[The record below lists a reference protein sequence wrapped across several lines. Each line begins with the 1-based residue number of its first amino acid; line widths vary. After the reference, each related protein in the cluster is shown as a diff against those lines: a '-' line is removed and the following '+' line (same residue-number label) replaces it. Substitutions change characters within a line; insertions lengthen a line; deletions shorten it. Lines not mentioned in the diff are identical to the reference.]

1 MKLKITS
8 KFIDKVTGETILPK
22 TTIERT
28 KERGEQ
34 IINAGKGVEI
44 KPKAKKEKDNE
55 TKSTK

>member
-1 MKLKITS
+1 MKIKVTE
-8 KFIDKVTGETILPK
+8 KFIDKITGETILPK

-28 KERGEQ
+28 KERGEE

-55 TKSTK
+55 